1 MHEGIE
7 SQKILLFAFVPACPA
22 LFFRGIVVSM
32 NYV

>member
-7 SQKILLFAFVPACPA
+7 SQRILLFAFVPACPA
-22 LFFRGIVVSM
+22 VPFRGIVVKM